1 MCDYLTMA
9 HLEAEV
15 LDEAWLLFKETG
27 HIDYRNRLVLHY
39 SSLVRY
45 VAAKVGGGLPSMV
58 DRDDLISYGM
68 FGLMDA
74 IEKFDLD
81 KGVKFE
87 TYAVTRI
94 RGAIIDELRD
104 LDWVPR
110 SIRSKAREVER
121 AKVEMEAQLG
131 RPAEHGELAQHL
143 GLSLEEYWTLA
154 SQARATVVESR
165 DAVSSGYGDSSVGE
179 GSYDT
184 SFDPLSNPEDLIQA
198 SEIADLL
205 SEAIAGM
212 DERSKTILVLYYLED
227 MTLAEIG
234 ENLGVTQSRVCQL
247 QSKVLQALSSV
258 LGQGGLAAA

>member
-1 MCDYLTMA
+1 MA
-9 HLEAEV
+9 HLEPEV
-15 LDEAWLLFKETG
+15 LEEAWLLYKETG
-27 HIDYRNRLVLHY
+27 KLDHRNRLVLHY

-45 VAAKVGGGLPSMV
+45 VATKVGGGLPSMV

-121 AKVEMEAQLG
+121 AKVDLEARLG
-131 RPAEHGELAQHL
+131 RPAEHTELAQHL
-143 GLSLEEYWTLA
+143 GLSLEEYWQLA

-165 DAVSSGYGDSSVGE
+165 DAGAEDE
-179 GSYDT
+179 KAYDT
-184 SFDPLSNPEDLIQA
+184 TFDPLSNPEDLIQA
-198 SEIADLL
+198 SEIAELL
-205 SEAIAGM
+205 SEAIGAM

-234 ENLGVTQSRVCQL
+234 QNLGVTQSRVCQL
-247 QSKVLQALSSV
+247 QSKVLQALSGV